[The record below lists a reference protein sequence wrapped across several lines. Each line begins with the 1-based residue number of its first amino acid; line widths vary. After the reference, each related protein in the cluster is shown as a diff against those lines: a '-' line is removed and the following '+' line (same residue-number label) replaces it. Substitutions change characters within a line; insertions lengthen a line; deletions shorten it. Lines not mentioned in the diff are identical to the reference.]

1 MLSSYILLSR
11 VHITHNFIGS
21 KYEDARGEI
30 SGYLLDNIVVFFV
43 MRYVKGLWRLEWTNT
58 HG

>member
-1 MLSSYILLSR
+1 MLSSCILLSR

-30 SGYLLDNIVVFFV
+30 SGYLLDNIVVSVSFCYEICQGFMEIGV
-43 MRYVKGLWRLEWTNT
+43 D
-58 HG
+58 

>member
-11 VHITHNFIGS
+11 VHITHNFSGS

-30 SGYLLDNIVVFFV
+30 SGYLLDNIVVSVSFCYEICQGFMEIGV
-43 MRYVKGLWRLEWTNT
+43 D
-58 HG
+58 

>member
-30 SGYLLDNIVVFFV
+30 SGYLLDNVVSVSFCYEICQGFMEIGV
-43 MRYVKGLWRLEWTNT
+43 D
-58 HG
+58 

>member
-30 SGYLLDNIVVFFV
+30 SGYLLDNIVVSGSFCYEICQGFMEIGV
-43 MRYVKGLWRLEWTNT
+43 D
-58 HG
+58 

>member
-30 SGYLLDNIVVFFV
+30 SGYLLDNIVVTSVSFCYEICQEFMEIGV
-43 MRYVKGLWRLEWTNT
+43 D
-58 HG
+58 

>member
-30 SGYLLDNIVVFFV
+30 SSYLLDNIIVSGSFCYENQICQGFMEIGVD
-43 MRYVKGLWRLEWTNT
+43 
-58 HG
+58 